1 MKSRLQNRVRMASI
15 VFVAMVCLCFN
26 NCHAMAGDDTVA
38 DPVGSQG
45 YGIAGSD
52 CYRAYNGSADSVR
65 KYAGNGSG

>member
-45 YGIAGSD
+45 YGIAGS
-52 CYRAYNGSADSVR
+52 AS
-65 KYAGNGSG
+65 